1 VRRAEATAGK
11 RGEET
16 VRRIQAERGTLV
28 AAVAIAVAIAAVA
41 VCHTVGG
48 ISEMNGKGTD

>member
-1 VRRAEATAGK
+1 MRRAEATAGK